1 MIKKLF
7 YIILI
12 SIFFFLNGYSE
23 ENISIAVSINNKILT
38 NLDINQ
44 EVSYLKILNPQ
55 LNKLEDN
62 KIYIIA
68 KNSLINEA
76 IKQKELIKFYK
87 LDKELPII
95 DNIFNDFFKSLGF
108 SNEKEFEDILSDK
121 NTYTSSEI
129 KEKMKIEFFWNRII
143 LEKYNDQVKIN
154 KKKLVQKIKN
164 TKEFRIQYLLS
175 EIFFNKEKNSSLEQQ
190 IEKIN
195 QSIIEVGFNNAASI
209 FSKSESANMGG
220 KIGWV
225 YEENLSQR
233 IIEEL
238 KTIKIGEHTKA
249 IQFSNNF
256 LILKIEDKKNEK
268 IETNEELLLKKM
280 IEFEKNKQL
289 NQFSK
294 IYFNKIKL
302 NYVIDEK

>member
-7 YIILI
+7 YINLI

-68 KNSLINEA
+68 KNSLINET

-95 DNIFNDFFKSLGF
+95 NNIFNDFFKSLGF

-154 KKKLVQKIKN
+154 KNKLVQKIKN

-209 FSKSESANMGG
+209 FSKSKSANMGG

-249 IQFSNNF
+249 IKFSNNF
-256 LILKIEDKKNEK
+256 LILKIEDKKNKK